1 MKGERG
7 SEQGCRGDREERR
20 YERGGGGK
28 ERDTSSPTIH

>member
-20 YERGGGGK
+20 GGGWGGK
-28 ERDTSSPTIH
+28 ERDTNSPTIH